1 MRFEVQVENCM
12 ALVFFHSVDTAASVD
27 GHLRSHHS
35 LLMEWPNNSWIAP
48 AADFEHRQLLSLTV
62 PLHARI
68 FFQIHPTRLYGFGH
82 SLVSVDCHW
91 CPMAT
96 TTVAREHEY
105 SSAFRKE
112 GSRGCERVR
121 GVKGAMAK
129 GWRGRILTKERWWG
143 LKERERDRDER
154 EIDNGYAMVFRFF
167 TMFAPNARSWR

>member
-1 MRFEVQVENCM
+1 MQLCVSKYKLKIAWCSFFF
-12 ALVFFHSVDTAASVD
+12 LFFHSVDTAASVD
-27 GHLRSHHS
+27 GHLRSHRS

-48 AADFEHRQLLSLTV
+48 AADFEPPAALPRRSVTRPHF
-62 PLHARI
+62 

-121 GVKGAMAK
+121 GVKGAMVK
-129 GWRGRILTKERWWG
+129 GWSVSDANERTVMG
-143 LKERERDRDER
+143 VERE
-154 EIDNGYAMVFRFF
+154 G
-167 TMFAPNARSWR
+167 AR

>member
-1 MRFEVQVENCM
+1 MDNARCRFRTASCSPSPFRYTP
-12 ALVFFHSVDTAASVD
+12 AFFFV
-27 GHLRSHHS
+27 
-35 LLMEWPNNSWIAP
+35 
-48 AADFEHRQLLSLTV
+48 
-62 PLHARI
+62 
-68 FFQIHPTRLYGFGH
+68 QIHPTRLYGFGH
-82 SLVSVDCHW
+82 SFVSVDCHW

-143 LKERERDRDER
+143 LKERESKIGRRER
-154 EIDNGYAMVFRFF
+154 LITDMQWSFAFSQCLPRTPGRGDKRGDANYTASAPPRF
-167 TMFAPNARSWR
+167 